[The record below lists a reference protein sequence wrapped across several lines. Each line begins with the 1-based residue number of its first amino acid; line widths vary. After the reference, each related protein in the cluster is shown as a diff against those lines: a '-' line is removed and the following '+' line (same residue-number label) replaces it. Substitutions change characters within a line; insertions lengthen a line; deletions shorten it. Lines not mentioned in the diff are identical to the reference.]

1 MMKKKMKMGAALS
14 AVALA
19 VSACFS
25 FDDTKNTY
33 EANILVHYEPDSV
46 YEYEDFIHQ
55 FFKDGAD
62 SVSINEYLT
71 IGPVTHFSKL
81 DADKNLIGG
90 FALCTGIDTLATPD
104 RRPARFAVFDNG
116 GCDKSLAY
124 AVFHD
129 TLSTLMPE
137 KLIQFYLSSEESTC
151 EPKKIFVQNVQAVVQ
166 AAKNGVGLSGGPFTS
181 DDFLTLTLIGYRGN
195 TSRGNVTVK
204 LVDGTKILEKWTE
217 VDLSSMGGIDRLELH
232 LEASRPDCPLY
243 CCIDDLYFHYRDV
256 Y

>member
-1 MMKKKMKMGAALS
+1 MMKKMMKMGAALS

-33 EANILVHYEPDSV
+33 EANVLVHYEPDSV
-46 YEYEDFIHQ
+46 FEYEDFIHQ

-90 FALCTGIDTLATPD
+90 FALCTGID
-104 RRPARFAVFDNG
+104 
-116 GCDKSLAY
+116 
-124 AVFHD
+124 
-129 TLSTLMPE
+129 
-137 KLIQFYLSSEESTC
+137 

-195 TSRGNVTVK
+195 TSKGNLTVK